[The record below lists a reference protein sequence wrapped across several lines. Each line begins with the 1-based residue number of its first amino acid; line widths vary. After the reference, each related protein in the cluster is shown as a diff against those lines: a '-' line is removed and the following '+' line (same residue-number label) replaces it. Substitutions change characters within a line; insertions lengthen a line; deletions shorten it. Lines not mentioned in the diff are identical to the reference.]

1 MALEFYDLV
10 LILLGVA
17 VLGTGLLPRYVQ
29 QLPLSRPL
37 IWVAFGFAIFSLPLG
52 LPSLDPVLQG
62 EFTERITEFGV
73 IIALMVA
80 GLKLDRPPGLRGWE
94 STWRLIGIT
103 MPVTIGLAALVGWW
117 VVGLTIPSAMLLG
130 AVIAPTDPVLASE
143 VQVEGP
149 EGSDEDEMLDDAD
162 GGEDEARFA
171 LTSEAGLND
180 GFAFPFTYLAIAM
193 ALMGVSP
200 GNWVGEWFLVDVL
213 FRIAVGLAVGAGLGW
228 VMAKLVFVEEI
239 SPEAP
244 MARSLLGVEA
254 LGATLLVYGFIEFIG
269 GYGFIG
275 VFVAAVT
282 IRNYEYRHAYYD
294 PLHDVAEQAEQLTMA
309 AIMILFGGLI
319 ASGLFAPLTWEL
331 VVASVLI
338 VLVVRPVSG
347 IVALLGFDRSWAE
360 RLVISFYGLRGI
372 GTFYYLAYALNE
384 AAFRD
389 ANVLWAVSGLA
400 VLLSVVLGGITA
412 TPVVEEWLG
421 ESPEVETPDTSG

>member
-1 MALEFYDLV
+1 MALEFYS
-10 LILLGVA
+10 LILILVGIA

-29 QLPLSRPL
+29 QLPLSRPIL
-37 IWVAFGFAIFSLPLG
+37 WVSYGFVIFSIPLG
-52 LPSLDPVLQG
+52 LPSLDPVLSG
-62 EFTERITEFGV
+62 EFAERITEFGV
-73 IIALMVA
+73 IVALMVA
-80 GLKLDRPPGLRGWE
+80 GLKLDRPPSLKRWE

-117 VVGLTIPSAMLLG
+117 IVGLTIPSAMLLG

-149 EGSDEDEMLDDAD
+149 EGSNEDEMREDAA

-200 GNWVGEWFLVDVL
+200 GNWVGEWVLVDVL
-213 FRIAVGLAVGAGLGW
+213 FRTTVALVVGVGFGW
-228 VMAKLVFVEEI
+228 VIAKLIFVEEI

-254 LGATLLVYGFIEFIG
+254 LGATLLVYGLIEFVG

-282 IRNYEYRHAYYD
+282 IRNYEHQHAYYD
-294 PLHDVAEQAEQLTMA
+294 PLHDVSERVEQLTMA

-319 ASGLFAPLTWEL
+319 ASGLFAPLTWEIAL
-331 VVASVLI
+331 AAVAIVLI
-338 VLVVRPVSG
+338 VRPVSG
-347 IVALLGFDRSWAE
+347 VVALLGFDRSWAE

-372 GTFYYLAYALNE
+372 GTFYYLSFALNE

-389 ANVLWAVSGLA
+389 ADILWALA
-400 VLLSVVLGGITA
+400 GFTVLISVVLGGITA
-412 TPVVEEWLG
+412 TPVVEDWLG
-421 ESPEVETPDTSG
+421 ESPAVETPDTPR